1 MASRN
6 RRLKRFRLDAVKVKR
21 VQRILGAATQ
31 TEAIERA
38 LDFAISECESHR
50 LTLEGHDRFAK
61 SGIRIKD
68 VYGALES

>member
-1 MASRN
+1 
-6 RRLKRFRLDAVKVKR
+6 
-21 VQRILGAATQ
+21 LGAATQ